1 MNTKL
6 TSPNPSKGGEPAEST
21 DFVENIENEKQLP
34 GYITANLQSY
44 RFIKDGRENLKNN
57 PTEAEKLIWEYLR
70 NKKTGHKI
78 RRQHVIDNFIAD
90 FVCLPK
96 KAVIEIDGEIHIQQ
110 KEYDAFRTNTL
121 NEKGYKVIRFTN
133 AEVFAN
139 PALVATKIKEILDSR
154 KTLESNN

>member
-1 MNTKL
+1 M
-6 TSPNPSKGGEPAEST
+6 
-21 DFVENIENEKQLP
+21 
-34 GYITANLQSY
+34 
-44 RFIKDGRENLKNN
+44 
-57 PTEAEKLIWEYLR
+57 R

-78 RRQHVIDNFIAD
+78 RRQHVIDNFITD

-96 KAVIEIDGEIHIQQ
+96 KVVIEIDGEIHIRQ
-110 KEYDAFRTNTL
+110 KEYDALRTNTL

-154 KTLESNN
+154 KTLESNNQIN